1 MNIIQSISPYTIV
14 ENNGLYG
21 IQDDKGNW
29 VVPCEMLLVLNRVS
43 QELEVSIWD
52 EIGIVELIKDH
63 RIGFFAKNGTFIE
76 PQFDDIAYEDGL
88 MQVKKGDQYGIISFN
103 DFDYQSIRPIDS
115 DLWRNDFDVKLREMV
130 IYKLGNKW
138 YKNIYA
144 ENKVEVEQYIGER
157 IGEKIVDEITFD
169 KAERHYFDDS
179 GYEGTYIFEKENKY
193 AIFIVDEEF
202 GLKDGIFKSEEIIPF
217 KYDFVEIRHPEGENF
232 VFAIVQENN
241 IWSVLKIHRLPIP
254 SIESLESFETFEEA
268 IMKYGIADELD
279 FID

>member
-157 IGEKIVDEITFD
+157 IGEKIGDEITFD

>member
-1 MNIIQSISPYTIV
+1 MNIIQAINPYTIV

-29 VVPCEMLLVLNRVS
+29 TVPCEMLLITNRVS
-43 QELEVSIWD
+43 QESGVSLWD

-76 PQFDDIAYEDGL
+76 PQFDDIAYQDGI
-88 MQVKKGDQYGIISFN
+88 MQVKKGNQYGIISFH
-103 DFDYQSIRPIDS
+103 DFAHQSIRPIDS
-115 DLWRNDFDVKLREMV
+115 DLWRNDFDVRLREMV
-130 IYKLGNKW
+130 VYKLGNKW

-144 ENKVEVEQYIGER
+144 ANKEEVEQYIGER
-157 IGEKIVDEITFD
+157 IGENIVDEITFD

-179 GYEGTYIFEKENKY
+179 GYEGTYIFKKDNKF
-193 AIFIVDEEF
+193 AIFIVDKDF

-217 KYDFVEIRHPEGENF
+217 KYDFVQIRYPEGENF
-232 VFAIVQENN
+232 AYAIVQENN

-254 SIESLESFETFEEA
+254 SIESLGRVETFEEA
-268 IMKYGIADELD
+268 IMKYGIANELD